1 MPKSVPLSKEPEAEF
16 LGEQIEN
23 HTYSL
28 EYVYR
33 LMESALEQL
42 ESGNTEKAQWALEDA
57 MSNTSHCFE
66 NIEMLQVRKMRL
78 EGTHK
83 HYPTIKVG

>member
-1 MPKSVPLSKEPEAEF
+1 MKSVPLSEEPETEF
-16 LGEQIEN
+16 LASQIED

-33 LMESALEQL
+33 LMESALEQM
-42 ESGNTEKAQWALEDA
+42 EAGNTEKAQWALEDA

-66 NIEMLQVRKMRL
+66 NIEMLQVRHMRL
-78 EGTHK
+78 KGTH
-83 HYPTIKVG
+83 PCQPALV

>member
-1 MPKSVPLSKEPEAEF
+1 MKSVPLSEEPETEF
-16 LGEQIEN
+16 LNQQIED

-42 ESGNTEKAQWALEDA
+42 EAGNTEKAQWALEDA

-66 NIEMLQVRKMRL
+66 NIEMLEVRWMRL
-78 EGTHK
+78 EGTH
-83 HYPTIKVG
+83 PCQPALV

>member
-1 MPKSVPLSKEPEAEF
+1 MKSVPLSEEPETEF
-16 LGEQIEN
+16 LNQQIED

-33 LMESALEQL
+33 LMESALEQM
-42 ESGNTEKAQWALEDA
+42 EAGNTEKAQWALEDA

-66 NIEMLQVRKMRL
+66 NIEMLQVRWMRL
-78 EGTHK
+78 EGTH
-83 HYPTIKVG
+83 PCQPPLV